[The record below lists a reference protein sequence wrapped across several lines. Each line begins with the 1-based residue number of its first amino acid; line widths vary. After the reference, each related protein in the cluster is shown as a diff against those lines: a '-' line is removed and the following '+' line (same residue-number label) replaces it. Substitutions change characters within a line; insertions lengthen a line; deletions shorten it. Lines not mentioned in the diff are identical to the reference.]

1 MGNPGGASLAR
12 THNSTAADGFQS
24 FSPRRESLAIS
35 SSSSRQKQQAGQQQL
50 LRAEPP
56 ATLLLFFCPVSV
68 ANILETQQSVVQL
81 FETILET
88 FEEFFFAGGG
98 SSSLQQSLGAPKLG
112 SFIIATL
119 IVPILDLLE
128 PILGLVGTLDVSEF
142 GHGAKMV

>member
-1 MGNPGGASLAR
+1 M
-12 THNSTAADGFQS
+12 
-24 FSPRRESLAIS
+24 
-35 SSSSRQKQQAGQQQL
+35 
-50 LRAEPP
+50 
-56 ATLLLFFCPVSV
+56 

-88 FEEFFFAGGG
+88 FEEFFFSGGG